1 MADLEKLRPH
11 ALIFDLDGTLLDS
24 FSIHFESYRTT
35 CAHFGIAITREMF
48 RAAYSADWNHTYGA
62 LGILPADWEAA
73 SKLWRSEAAKHHA
86 QLFPGVKDVLRELRH
101 AHKLALVTS
110 GSRVRVMRDLA
121 NTDIAEFFHSV
132 VTGEDVQR
140 HKPSPEGL
148 IRVLN
153 DLELLPQE
161 AIYLGD
167 WHTDCEMAAA
177 AGVTFVGVRSE
188 FNAAHPDQS
197 LFTLRSVTELPELLE
212 ARSQSATP

>member
-1 MADLEKLRPH
+1 LADLEKLRPL
-11 ALIFDLDGTLLDS
+11 ALVFDLDGTLLDS

-35 CAHFGIAITREMF
+35 CAHFGIAISREMF

-86 QLFPGVKDVLRELRH
+86 RLFPGVKEALRELRQ

-110 GSRVRVMRDLA
+110 GSKMRVTRDLA
-121 NTDIAEFFHSV
+121 NTGISEFFHSV
-132 VTGEDVQR
+132 ITGEDVQK

-148 IRVLN
+148 VRVLN
-153 DLELLPQE
+153 DLKLLPQE
-161 AIYLGD
+161 AIYVGD

-177 AGVTFVGVRSE
+177 AGVPFVGVRSD
-188 FNAAHPDQS
+188 FNAAYPDQS

-212 ARSQSATP
+212 AKVQSATP